1 MPFSLR
7 SMTNLFEA
15 TRSTEHGKI
24 VSKSA
29 AKTISFYS
37 ETPYLGLFSKGKAQ
51 ISKRKTWFGSISL
64 HFGAKLEQ

>member
-29 AKTISFYS
+29 ANTISFYS
-37 ETPYLGLFSKGKAQ
+37 ETPYLSTRVQWTATLPLIKVKERGQ
-51 ISKRKTWFGSISL
+51 INKYF
-64 HFGAKLEQ
+64 